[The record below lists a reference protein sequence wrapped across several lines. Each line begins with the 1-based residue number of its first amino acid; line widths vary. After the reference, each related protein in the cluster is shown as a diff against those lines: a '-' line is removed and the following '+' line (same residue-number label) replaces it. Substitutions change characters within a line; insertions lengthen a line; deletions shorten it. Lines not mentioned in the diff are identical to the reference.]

1 MEMMDAQDKLW
12 EKDINFNTMHVYYHI
27 KENSEGASLI
37 PQKREYQAL
46 KRLIDDL
53 DRRKILAASEKSSG
67 FVLTG
72 IALNM
77 LLKYLMDRD
86 LPGKVLQGVI
96 DQGRILTGERKNEVR
111 RYSAGDAFR
120 DISFRQ
126 TLKEIVRQK
135 RNLNEVRKSD
145 FRVFMKHAR
154 KPKTDIIICI
164 DTSGS
169 MGFHQKLTYARL
181 AAAGIAQAALEE
193 GNRVGLVAFNDYGQ
207 ASVPLTAD
215 DKEGLLNCIASA
227 TPRGNTNIGDGI
239 KASVDLLFQSFNSN
253 QKYIMLITDGQPT
266 AISES
271 DFARLKGN
279 QNRDLTEESALLETR
294 RAVARGVMVSVVYIS
309 AESEASSEFIKEIAR
324 VGKGKIRRISNSD
337 DLKVVMR

>member
-1 MEMMDAQDKLW
+1 MLNDLEQKLKSGEITPDEYNRQKSTLMKAMRQVTKPQYRISSRELASTVMEMMDAQDKLW

-27 KENSEGASLI
+27 KENSEGAALI
-37 PQKREYQAL
+37 PQKREYQSL

-53 DRRKILAASEKSSG
+53 DRRKILMAAEKSSG

-72 IALNM
+72 LALNM
-77 LLKYLMDRD
+77 LLKYLMDKET
-86 LPGKVLQGVI
+86 PGKLLQGIVG
-96 DQGRILTGERKNEVR
+96 QGRTLTSERKNEVR

-135 RNLNEVRKSD
+135 RSLSEVRNSD
-145 FRVFMKHAR
+145 FRVFLKQPR
-154 KPKTDIIICI
+154 KPKADIIICM

-207 ASVPLTAD
+207 ATVPLTAD
-215 DKEGLLNCIASA
+215 DKEGRFELHCRHYSA
-227 TPRGNTNIGDGI
+227 
-239 KASVDLLFQSFNSN
+239 
-253 QKYIMLITDGQPT
+253 GQ
-266 AISES
+266 
-271 DFARLKGN
+271 
-279 QNRDLTEESALLETR
+279 
-294 RAVARGVMVSVVYIS
+294 Y
-309 AESEASSEFIKEIAR
+309 
-324 VGKGKIRRISNSD
+324 
-337 DLKVVMR
+337 